1 MNEQKALSLS
11 EIGQISVNVHD
22 FDRAVALKQRNA
34 WHKTSL
40 QCSRPDG
47 VFRL

>member
-11 EIGQISVNVHD
+11 EISQISVNVHD
-22 FDRAVALKQRNA
+22 FDRAVAFYKETLGI
-34 WHKTSL
+34 KTSL